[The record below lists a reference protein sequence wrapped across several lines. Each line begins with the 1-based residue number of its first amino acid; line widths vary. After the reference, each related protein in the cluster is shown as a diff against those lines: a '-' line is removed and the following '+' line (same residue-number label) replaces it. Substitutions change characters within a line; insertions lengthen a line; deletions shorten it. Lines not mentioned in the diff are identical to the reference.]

1 MHVKLGQRQIGEE
14 EKEEIH
20 RIISQKGN
28 LLVRS
33 IESDVR
39 EEQPGLDFAK
49 IELVKGMVRSG
60 QTIQHDGNILFFM
73 GDVNPGGTILST
85 GSIYVMGSLKGMAHA
100 GRDGDESAVIA
111 ASLLNRPS

>member
-1 MHVKLGQRQIGEE
+1 MTNAKSTIYIENCCTSLRKRTKKFLSGPIIHVHVKLGQRQIGEE

-60 QTIQHDGNILFFM
+60 QTIQHDGNILFLWAM
-73 GDVNPGGTILST
+73 
-85 GSIYVMGSLKGMAHA
+85 
-100 GRDGDESAVIA
+100 
-111 ASLLNRPS
+111 